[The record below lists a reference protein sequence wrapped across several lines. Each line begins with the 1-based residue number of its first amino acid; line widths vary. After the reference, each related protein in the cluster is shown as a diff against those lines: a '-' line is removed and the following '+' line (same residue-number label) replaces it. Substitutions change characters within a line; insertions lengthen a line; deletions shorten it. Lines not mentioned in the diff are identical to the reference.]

1 MCYNCVL
8 RKRKNIGLSLSEK
21 ERARIRFRV
30 QNRPV
35 FTPEFCVLISSAVS
49 AHQLSRDDRNV
60 IFQTADWSVRL
71 ILCSDWLMFEKVL
84 AGWSVSWEKALPWHW
99 GSDGVMVTQ
108 DPNWISA
115 IMIKVLVK
123 NNQTEIGEMCF
134 LHNLILS
141 PFVLMYDFQRFLYKR
156 RNVMF
161 SWFVICWHSMNG
173 WFCLYPNFNLSLM
186 FLSNHLFSNSNRY
199 CMNRNELS
207 DLSY

>member
-99 GSDGVMVTQ
+99 GSDGEMVTQ
-108 DPNWISA
+108 DQNWISA
-115 IMIKVLVK
+115 IKIKVLVK
-123 NNQTEIGEMCF
+123 NNQAEIGGTCYLHIISICF
-134 LHNLILS
+134 DVWFSKIL
-141 PFVLMYDFQRFLYKR
+141 VQDEEWDLFLTCD
-156 RNVMF
+156 M
-161 SWFVICWHSMNG
+161 
-173 WFCLYPNFNLSLM
+173 LTFNEWMILPVP
-186 FLSNHLFSNSNRY
+186 
-199 CMNRNELS
+199 
-207 DLSY
+207 